1 MATSSSANGAERAS
15 QPMLF
20 EALPEHFAP
29 SRGRRKSPP
38 RPPRTTVA
46 ERPTAVSAAVEL
58 AQFKF
63 PFPRAREAAG
73 KFVRDAIHEGMKDAA
88 KEVVVTAIFASGAA
102 AIGHFQYDV
111 FGWKAKVE
119 PPTVIKPWETTVMR
133 ARRLP
138 VARP

>member
-38 RPPRTTVA
+38 RPTKATVA
-46 ERPTAVSAAVEL
+46 ERQTAPSAKVEL
-58 AQFKF
+58 GQFKL
-63 PFPRAREAAG
+63 AREAAV

-88 KEVVVTAIFASGAA
+88 KKAVVTAIFASGAA
-102 AIGHFQYDV
+102 AVGHFQFDA
-111 FGWKAKVE
+111 FGWKSKVE
-119 PPTVIKPWETTVMR
+119 PPTVIKPWETTVTR
-133 ARRLP
+133 APRLP
-138 VARP
+138 AARH